1 MEIIPSE
8 GQAIHNLDGDYTER
22 SLSSLFF
29 NGIPVKMEERSITVP
44 YRR

>member
-8 GQAIHNLDGDYTER
+8 GQAINDLDGDCTER

-29 NGIPVKMEERSITVP
+29 TRPPVKIKKRSITVP
-44 YRR
+44 Y